1 MAGHLEDLERYL
13 KDWENY
19 DPASD
24 ADIWDADERE
34 ARRKEFP
41 RCYDLEEIKG

>member
-1 MAGHLEDLERYL
+1 MDGYMEDLERYM

-19 DPASD
+19 DTESD
-24 ADIWDADERE
+24 ADNWDADERE
-34 ARRKEFP
+34 ARREEFP